1 MPLVR
6 LSIIPSEPGTR
17 DAISAALFAAGALGL
32 QEDGDALVTVL
43 TSSPEDAR
51 LLEALVSA
59 VRVVDALALVQV
71 SELPDVDWSTAW
83 RERIG
88 AHALGALTVV
98 PPWLAEGRDAACTI
112 VIEPEMAFGTGEH
125 QTTRCMIRL
134 MHGVI
139 RAGDTVADLGA
150 GSAVLSIAAAKLGA
164 TRVAAIELDADA
176 IPNAESNVARNGVVA
191 QVTVLLGDA
200 GVLLPLVAPVR
211 VVLANILSSVLIEL
225 LPAIAAALRP
235 EGAAIL
241 SGILVE
247 ERQTML
253 EVIASDGGWEV
264 VGEESEGE
272 WWAVSIRRG

>member
-164 TRVAAIELDADA
+164 ARVAAIELDADA

-235 EGAAIL
+235 GGAAIL

-253 EVIASDGGWEV
+253 EVIASDGGWDV
-264 VGEESEGE
+264 MGEESEGE
-272 WWAVSIRRG
+272 WWAVSIQRG